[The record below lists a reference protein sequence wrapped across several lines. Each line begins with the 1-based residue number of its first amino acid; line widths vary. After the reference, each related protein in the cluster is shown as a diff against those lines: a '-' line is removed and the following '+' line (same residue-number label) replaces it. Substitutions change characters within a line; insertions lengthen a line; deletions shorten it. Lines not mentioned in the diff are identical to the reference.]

1 MRRWI
6 FGSVAGLCFASALAL
21 TGYLGWVYW
30 EDHRKA
36 ELFHTATAEASE
48 EVPVPKRIYEVPF
61 SAPLPDGGS
70 AKIIWTHSG
79 PHLADVDDP
88 IEPLTIVWKKRPKK
102 GEQVG
107 ILRIPSIGV
116 KVPMWAGVD
125 DSQLNKGVGVH
136 DLGLPGESETVAL
149 AGHRETAFKQT
160 GKLKPGDTI
169 TLETDQGQFT
179 YQVRKHWITDEQD
192 RSVVV
197 STERPVIRM
206 YTCFP
211 FDSPDSPQRYV
222 IEAELS
228 E

>member
-36 ELFHTATAEASE
+36 EIFHTATTEASE

-79 PHLADVDDP
+79 PHLADEDDP
-88 IEPLTIVWKKRPKK
+88 IEPITVNWNKRPKK
-102 GEQVG
+102 GDKIG
-107 ILRIPSIGV
+107 TLHIPAIQA

-125 DSQLNKGVGVH
+125 AEQLSKGVGVH
-136 DLGLPGESETVAL
+136 DLGLPGEAELVGI
-149 AGHRETAFKQT
+149 AGHRETAFRRAGELQK
-160 GKLKPGDTI
+160 GDRI
-169 TLETDQGQFT
+169 ILETPEGKFEYKVT
-179 YQVRKHWITDEQD
+179 RTWITDEDD
-192 RSVVV
+192 R
-197 STERPVIRM
+197 TVIQRTGKPQAVG

-211 FDSPDSPQRYV
+211 FDSPDSSQRFV
-222 IEAELS
+222 FESELIE
-228 E
+228 